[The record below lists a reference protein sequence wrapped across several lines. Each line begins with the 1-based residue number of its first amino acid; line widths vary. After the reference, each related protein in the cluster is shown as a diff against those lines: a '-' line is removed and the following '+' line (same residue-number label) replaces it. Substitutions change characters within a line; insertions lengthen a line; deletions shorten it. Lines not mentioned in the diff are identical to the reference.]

1 MEVQYRTDSIG
12 YLRKRHPTMFKN
24 DLKKTI
30 HLSLPMIVG
39 QIGQLT
45 MSVADNIM
53 VGRVGTDTLAA
64 AAIGNALFTLVLVV
78 GFGISMAITPLTA
91 MAAGAGREKDCG
103 VVLRQGLIVNLLSGV
118 VLCGLTFIGAESIRF
133 LNQPQ
138 TIVAPAIL
146 YMKVLGFSMLPLM
159 LFQSFRQFAEGVSFL
174 KPAMVIT
181 LLANLV
187 NILVNWVFIYG
198 NCGAPAL
205 GLTGAGIAT
214 FSSRTFMA
222 LCLMWIIMTAPSLK
236 RFDPSFRYRK
246 IDIPMMKQLLKIGIP
261 GAFQY
266 FFEVSAFTA
275 SSVIVGWMSTQALAA
290 HQIALNLASISFMG
304 AMGISAAGTIR
315 VSNAVGRGDT
325 RDVRAAGFSAA
336 LVCAGFM
343 AMAGLVFILFR
354 NYLPWLYVSDSVVV
368 EMSAALLVMVAFFQI
383 SDGIQVVGLG
393 ILRGITDMKIPT
405 LITLVAYWIIG
416 LPSGYVLAFH
426 FGLGIYGVWYGLLIS
441 LSASALLMMLRFHVK
456 TDHSKSSG

>member
-1 MEVQYRTDSIG
+1 
-12 YLRKRHPTMFKN
+12 MFKN
-24 DLKKTI
+24 DLKETI

-53 VGRVGTDTLAA
+53 VGRVGTDPLAA
-64 AAIGNALFTLVLVV
+64 AAIGNALFTLVLVA

-91 MAAGAGREKDCG
+91 MAAGAGKDKECG

-118 VLCGLTFIGAESIRF
+118 LLCTLTFVGSEAIRF
-133 LNQPQ
+133 LHQPQ
-138 TIVAPAIL
+138 AIVAPAIL
-146 YMKVLGFSMLPLM
+146 YMKVLGLSMLPLM

-187 NILVNWVFIYG
+187 NIFVNWVFIYG

-222 LCLMWIIMTAPSLK
+222 LGLMGIIMTSSTLK
-236 RFDPSFRYRK
+236 RFDPTLRYRK
-246 IDIPMMKQLLKIGIP
+246 IDIPLMKKLLTIGIP
-261 GAFQY
+261 GACQY

-275 SSVIVGWMSTQALAA
+275 SSVIVGWMGTQALAA

-304 AMGISAAGTIR
+304 ALGISAAGTIR
-315 VSNAVGRGDT
+315 VSNAVGRGVP
-325 RDVRAAGFSAA
+325 RNVRAAGFAA
-336 LVCAGFM
+336 VLVCTGFM
-343 AMAGLVFILFR
+343 AAAGLIFILFR
-354 NYLPWLYVSDSVVV
+354 HSLPWFYISDRVVL
-368 EMSAALLVMVAFFQI
+368 EMSATLLVIVAFFQI
-383 SDGIQVVGLG
+383 SDGIQAVGLG

-416 LPSGYVLAFH
+416 LPAGYILAFQ
-426 FGLGIYGVWYGLLIS
+426 FNLGIYGVWYGLLIS
-441 LSASALLMMLRFHVK
+441 LSASAFLMMLRFHVK
-456 TDHSKSSG
+456 TKTSP